1 MNNELLVKS
10 LGMSEKEARV
20 YLAILGLGSST
31 IQPIANRSGVKRTS
45 IYYFIDHLV
54 VLGLVD
60 KSKVGGRLR
69 YTALSPSR
77 LVELQQQRLRQV
89 EQTLPEFLSLFN
101 ISAKKP
107 KISYFEGPE
116 QMKNIILEEARCKTE
131 AWYIW
136 RGRDVMDMIGGPKFM
151 AEVDRK
157 RKAKGV
163 RIRTI
168 RFHEADITFKGSGN
182 GPEELRKL
190 RWAPTGVDFPM
201 IMGIY
206 DTEKVGFLTSRKSGF
221 GILIESP
228 EFVQAMRVL
237 FQSFWQQST
246 PAKDGEG

>member
-1 MNNELLVKS
+1 MNNEILIKS

-54 VLGLVD
+54 ELGLVD

-69 YTALSPSR
+69 YTALTPSR
-77 LVELQQQRLRQV
+77 LVELQQQRLRQI

-101 ISAKKP
+101 VSAKKP

-116 QMKNIILEEARCKTE
+116 QMKNIVLEETRCKKE

-136 RGRDVMDMIGGPKFM
+136 RGRDVIDMIGGPKFM
-151 AEVDRK
+151 ADVDRK

-163 RIRTI
+163 QVRTI
-168 RFHEADITFKGSGN
+168 RFREADVTFKGSAN
-182 GPEELRKL
+182 GPEELREL
-190 RWAPTGVDFPM
+190 RWAPAGTDFPM

-206 DTEKVGFLTSRKSGF
+206 DTDKVGFLTSRKSGF

-228 EFVQAMRVL
+228 EFSQAMRVL
-237 FQSFWQQST
+237 YESFWQQSM
-246 PAKDGEG
+246 PAKEGEG